1 MKIVISRYAGFC
13 DGVDRAY
20 KMVEKMSKDPKVK
33 KPIAVLGSL
42 VHNSDVVSRIE
53 SLGISKIDVGGD
65 LEKTLKEAKKR
76 FKTVVI
82 TAHGMGPKV
91 YEIAKKIKLDLFDT
105 TCPRVLKVQ
114 RLAKIFLDR
123 MNQIVI
129 VGDRDHKEVKGI
141 AEWAKNKVFFVEN
154 EKDLKDLK
162 LSPKKKIVVL
172 SQTTQDQDFVNMAG
186 SHISRRYKNVEVI
199 DSICFS
205 THHRQTEIKNLASES
220 DVVIV
225 IGSPESANSTRLWE
239 IAKKANGRSYFIEK
253 AAQLKKEWLSKCK
266 VLAVSAGASTPSWV
280 IEEVIGK
287 IVKTRKNSIVAS
299 TEGCEYSY

>member
-1 MKIVISRYAGFC
+1 MKIIVSKYAGFC

-20 KMVEKMSKDPKVK
+20 KMVEKMSKDKKIK

-42 VHNSDVVSRIE
+42 VHNSDVVKKIE
-53 SLGISKIDVGGD
+53 SLGISKIDVGED
-65 LEKTLKEAKKR
+65 LEKTLMEAKKK

-82 TAHGMGPKV
+82 TAHGMGPKI
-91 YEIAKKIKLDLFDT
+91 YEVAKKIKLDLFDT
-105 TCPRVLKVQ
+105 TCPRVMKVQ

-141 AEWAKNKVFFVEN
+141 AEWAKKKVFFVEN
-154 EKDLKDLK
+154 EKDLKKLK

-172 SQTTQDQDFVNMAG
+172 SQTTQDQDFVDMAG
-186 SHISRRYKNVEVI
+186 KYISKKFKNVEVI

-205 THHRQTEIKNLASES
+205 THHRQTEIKNLAVQS
-220 DVVIV
+220 DAVIV

-239 IAKKANGRSYFIEK
+239 IAKKANPNSHFIEK
-253 AAQLKKEWLSKCK
+253 ASQLKKKWISDCRVLS
-266 VLAVSAGASTPSWV
+266 VSAGASTPSWI
-280 IEEVIGK
+280 IEETIEK
-287 IVKTRKNSIVAS
+287 LKTFSKNPTIVG
-299 TEGCEYSY
+299 TEGCDYSY